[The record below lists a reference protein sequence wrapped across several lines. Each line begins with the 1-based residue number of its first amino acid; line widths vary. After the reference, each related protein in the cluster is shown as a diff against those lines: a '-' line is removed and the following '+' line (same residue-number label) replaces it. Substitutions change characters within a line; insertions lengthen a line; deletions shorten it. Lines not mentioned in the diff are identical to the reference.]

1 VILDRL
7 HGNFPP
13 IHCVALRAVGPKLPA
28 MDVRMAVRA
37 PGSYVRENRLGV
49 AVGAAD
55 TLMKTTQREFR
66 RIVIE
71 FRDSPDW
78 FPP

>member
-1 VILDRL
+1 MVLDRL

-13 IHCVALRAVGPKLPA
+13 IYCVALLAIGPKLSP
-28 MDVRMAVRA
+28 MDVGVAVRA

-55 TLMKTTQREFR
+55 TLVKTTQREFR
-66 RIVIE
+66 RVVIE
-71 FRDSPDW
+71 FGDSPYG